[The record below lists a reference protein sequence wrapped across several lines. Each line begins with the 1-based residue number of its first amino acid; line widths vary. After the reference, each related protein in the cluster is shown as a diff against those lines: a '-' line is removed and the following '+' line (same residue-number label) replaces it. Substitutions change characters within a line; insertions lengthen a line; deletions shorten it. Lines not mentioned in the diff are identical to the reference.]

1 MYYKDSNFI
10 LNSYLMEIQP
20 GKKYLYVFIGIVLLA
35 FSYASISYV
44 RSYGDSLD
52 PSLTRS
58 FSVSG
63 EGKVV
68 AVPDIAQFSFSI
80 ITEGGS
86 SIASLQKTNTEKANA
101 IIDFIKSKDVAKED
115 IKTQGYSVSPRYQYY
130 NCSPRPYSGE
140 GTVEPCPPP
149 EIVGFT
155 ITQDVSVKVRNFDI
169 TGDLLAGVVEHGASA
184 VSHLSFT
191 VDDPTAL
198 EQQAR
203 EEAIEKAKEKARAT
217 ARAGG
222 FRLGKLLSLNEGGFT
237 PIYYK
242 GLETAYAGGRG
253 GELPAPTIEPGSQE
267 ITINVTLVYQ
277 IK

>member
-1 MYYKDSNFI
+1 
-10 LNSYLMEIQP
+10 MENQP
-20 GKKYLYVFIGIVLLA
+20 GKKYLYIFIGVILLA

-52 PSLTRS
+52 PSFTRS

-63 EGKVV
+63 KGKVV
-68 AVPDIAQFSFSI
+68 AIPDIAQFSFSI

-86 SIASLQKTNTEKANA
+86 NIASLQKENTDKANA
-101 IIDFIKSKDVAKED
+101 IIGFIKSKDVAKED
-115 IKTQGYSVSPRYQYY
+115 IKTQGYSVSPRYQYF
-130 NCSPRPYSGE
+130 NCSPRPYFENE
-140 GTVEPCPPP
+140 GGVEPCPPP

-155 ITQDVSVKVRNFDI
+155 ISQDVVVKVRNFDI
-169 TGDLLAGVVEHGASA
+169 TGDLLAGVVEHGATS
-184 VSHLSFT
+184 VSQLFFT

-198 EQQAR
+198 EQEAR
-203 EEAIEKAKEKARAT
+203 EEAITKAKEKARAT

-222 FRLGKLLSLNEGGFT
+222 FRLGKLLSLSEGGFT

-242 GLETAYAGGRG
+242 GLETAVSYGKG
-253 GELPAPTIEPGSQE
+253 GELPAPTIEPGSQD